1 VLVQRQRDVEEV
13 NRMKKIRLDRR
24 ERGQSLVEFALVLP
38 ILVLLMFGIFD
49 LGRAVYAFNT
59 ISNAAR
65 SAVRVAIV
73 DQNTSVIKDRAI
85 EQAVA
90 LGLQAT
96 DVDVTFRRPASADL
110 CVTPIAIACEVEVV
124 TRYQYTAATPVI
136 GNLVGT
142 IAMTATAREPVERS
156 YESP

>member
-1 VLVQRQRDVEEV
+1 MRDGK
-13 NRMKKIRLDRR
+13 R
-24 ERGQSLVEFALVLP
+24 RGQALVEFALVLP
-38 ILVLLMFGIFD
+38 VFILVLFSIFD
-49 LGRAVYAFNT
+49 FGRAIYAYNT

-65 SAVRVAIV
+65 AAVRVAIV
-73 DQNTSVIKDRAI
+73 DQNSSVIENRAI
-85 EQAVA
+85 DQAVA
-90 LGLQAT
+90 LGLTAADVDIEFFHPGT
-96 DVDVTFRRPASADL
+96 DVL

-124 TRYQYTAATPVI
+124 TKYQYTAATPVI